1 MGRPGNLTDV
11 AESPAARLGF
21 LTIIERI
28 TPNRVVTL
36 SIAIWL
42 LIFLILPMAP
52 VMPANTDPYLMLFA
66 SIAALYLGINIFA
79 FSRRPKL
86 RRRPSLRLI
95 QSGFRLMLVLGAMGV
110 GARLIDWFLFR
121 QVDVSAS
128 IFENRERLAT
138 IGSSGFG
145 TIAAGLL
152 PFTIGAVVLALWARA
167 NRIPLRGATLAY
179 ALAFVLPALNVG
191 LGSRS
196 VVVLFACIVL
206 ATFLLT
212 LPQVRTWHIVSA
224 VFGTIFLLVVS
235 YVMFDMR
242 IQGMNLGPEFIVR
255 YSRYTELVPLD
266 VWFLDIIDRSH
277 RYISNFFFFLSH
289 IGQYYV
295 HGVYEYLYL
304 VDVKRENFLMGN
316 YQFFIFSKFYALLA
330 GDVITLIRELA
341 NASPRLGVFTTLF
354 GPAYIDF
361 GYWSPLFIF
370 CMGAIV
376 ALTRRAVLS
385 GNPFALPFYAV
396 VLVQLGLTMTH
407 SGISMAGGIF
417 YNIALGGFW
426 LGMTFGPALFVP
438 QPDAGLRQPHAHQD
452 QQAPLPSS
460 G

>member
-1 MGRPGNLTDV
+1 MRF
-11 AESPAARLGF
+11 GF
-21 LTIIERI
+21 LTVVERL
-28 TPNRVVTL
+28 TPNRIVLL
-36 SIAIWL
+36 SIAVWL
-42 LIFLILPMAP
+42 LIYLLLPIAP
-52 VMPANTDPYLMLFA
+52 VMPDNTDPYLMLFA
-66 SIAALYLGINIFA
+66 SIAALFLGINIFA
-79 FSRRPKL
+79 FSARPKL
-86 RRRPSLRLI
+86 RQRPSMGLI
-95 QSGFRLMLVLGAMGV
+95 ETGFRAMLVLGGMGV
-110 GARLIDWFLFR
+110 GARLVDWFLFR
-121 QVDVSAS
+121 QVDISAS

-167 NRIPLRGATLAY
+167 NRIPLRGAWLAY
-179 ALAFVLPALNVG
+179 VLALVLPVLNVG

-196 VVVLFACIVL
+196 VVVLFACIVV
-206 ATFLLT
+206 ATLLLT
-212 LPQVRTWHIVSA
+212 LPHIRTWHIVSA
-224 VFGTIFLLVVS
+224 IFGTIVLLIVS

-255 YSRYTELVPLD
+255 YSRYTEFVPLD

-277 RYISNFFFFLSH
+277 AYISNFFFFLSH

-304 VDVKRENFLMGN
+304 VDIKRENFMMGN

-330 GDVITLIRELA
+330 GDIIKLMRELVT
-341 NASPRLGVFTTLF
+341 ASPRVGVFTTLF
-354 GPAYIDF
+354 GPAYLDF

-370 CMGAIV
+370 WVGAIA
-376 ALTRRAVLS
+376 ALARRAVQA

-417 YNIALGGFW
+417 YNIALGAFW
-426 LGMTFGPALFVP
+426 LVMTLGPALF
-438 QPDAGLRQPHAHQD
+438 ASQPHVVPPMPTRRARD
-452 QQAPLPSS
+452 QEPVAAR